1 MVTKSLSPDKTSQN
15 DSGEPLAEQLMDYRS
30 LKKKNTQTP
39 TGPRHLSSF
48 LPFMICIFA
57 LVGCAQSNVGSPSN
71 IRVHLQA
78 RDSLR
83 MISRQYMATSGKII
97 SFETHCCKLQNPAP
111 IIHRVHT
118 WILRVIGS
126 PSTDSSVEAQ
136 EETRALWIF
145 RTQSRMSLGSR
156 TFLSAPLSP
165 SWSLYPS
172 VSLCPSYSRPLW
184 ILPTFCPPHLFSANV
199 H

>member
-1 MVTKSLSPDKTSQN
+1 MLFPSP
-15 DSGEPLAEQLMDYRS
+15 
-30 LKKKNTQTP
+30 
-39 TGPRHLSSF
+39 
-48 LPFMICIFA
+48 MICIFA
-57 LVGCAQSNVGSPSN
+57 LVGCTLSNVGSPSN
-71 IRVHLQA
+71 MRVHLQA

-83 MISRQYMATSGKII
+83 MISQQYMATSGKII

-136 EETRALWIF
+136 EETRALSIF
-145 RTQSRMSLGSR
+145 CTQSRMSLGSR

>member
-1 MVTKSLSPDKTSQN
+1 MLFPSP
-15 DSGEPLAEQLMDYRS
+15 
-30 LKKKNTQTP
+30 
-39 TGPRHLSSF
+39 
-48 LPFMICIFA
+48 MICIFA
-57 LVGCAQSNVGSPSN
+57 LVGCTQSNVGSPSN

-83 MISRQYMATSGKII
+83 MISQQYMATSGKII

-136 EETRALWIF
+136 EETRALSIF
-145 RTQSRMSLGSR
+145 CTQPRMSLGSR
-156 TFLSAPLSP
+156 TFLSAHLSP
-165 SWSLYPS
+165 SWSLCPS

-184 ILPTFCPPHLFSANV
+184 ILPTFCPPRLFSANV